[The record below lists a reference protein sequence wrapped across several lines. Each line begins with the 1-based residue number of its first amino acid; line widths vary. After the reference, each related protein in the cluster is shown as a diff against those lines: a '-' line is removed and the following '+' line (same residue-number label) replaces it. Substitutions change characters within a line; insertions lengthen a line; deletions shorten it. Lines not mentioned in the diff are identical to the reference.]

1 LINTTAAD
9 MKTSNRISRLLAAC
23 IGATALL
30 LAGCNDKAIDPP
42 AKLVDIKPTL
52 KVKKLWSEG
61 LSGDTHFRLGLQPSV
76 VDGVVYAASGKGEVL
91 ALTADKGKRLWQTQT
106 KLELGGGTAVG
117 EGSVAVGSVNGELV
131 VLDSSTGKQR
141 WQKQLSGEILAKPV
155 IGNGLVVVR
164 TVDGRLQAF
173 DVKDGTAR
181 WNNEESVP
189 KLTLR
194 GTAAPIMA
202 NGVVICGFDNGKLLA
217 VDATTGD
224 QMWNVTIDSP
234 AGRTE
239 LDKLAD
245 IDSVAAVSGKDVF
258 VAGYQGRV
266 AMLALDNGQIWW
278 AKDASSYRGFGLDD
292 DKLYL
297 TRSNGVISALRRS
310 DGNSQWEN
318 SSLRQRGLTA
328 AISSGDSVVV
338 ADYEGYVHWLSKG
351 DGSVQARA
359 STDGDRVTNAPVVAD
374 GRVFVQTDSGKLIAF
389 EAKPKG

>member
-1 LINTTAAD
+1 LFNYTAAD
-9 MKTSNRISRLLAAC
+9 MKTSIRISRLLPAC
-23 IGATALL
+23 AGALALL
-30 LAGCNDKAIDPP
+30 LAGCNDKAVDPP

-52 KVKKLWSEG
+52 KIKKLWSEG
-61 LSGDTHFRLGLQPSV
+61 LSGDTHLRLGLQPAV
-76 VDGVVYAASGKGEVL
+76 VHGVVYAASRNGEVL
-91 ALTADKGKRLWQTQT
+91 ALTEDKGKRLWRT
-106 KLELGGGTAVG
+106 KTRLELGGGPAVG
-117 EGSVAVGSVNGELV
+117 EGSVALGSVNGELV
-131 VLDSSTGKQR
+131 VLDGSTGNQR
-141 WQKQLSGEILAKPV
+141 WLKQLSGEIIAKPV
-155 IGNGLVVVR
+155 IGSGIVVVR

-173 DVKDGTAR
+173 DLKDGTPR

-194 GTAAPIMA
+194 GTAAPIMV

-292 DKLYL
+292 DTLYL
-297 TRSNGVISALRRS
+297 TRSNGVISALHRT
-310 DGNSQWEN
+310 DGNSKWDNET
-318 SSLRQRGLTA
+318 LRQRGLTA
-328 AISSGDSVVV
+328 AIPVGNSVVV
-338 ADYEGYVHWLSKG
+338 ADYEGYVHWLSKA

-359 STDGDRVTNAPVVAD
+359 KTDGDRVTNAPVVAD
-374 GRVFVQTDSGKLIAF
+374 GRVFVQTDGGKLVAF
-389 EAKPKG
+389 EATPKS